1 MGAPLEMTANT
12 NGVTHVNG
20 NGTARTNGNGTLHSS
35 SSEFRMKVDRKISS
49 PMAPPFMVSAPGKVI
64 VFGEH
69 SVVHGKVGSC
79 ARALED
85 MYEYDETRC

>member
-12 NGVTHVNG
+12 NGVNG
-20 NGTARTNGNGTLHSS
+20 NGTARTNGNGTLHLNGNDH
-35 SSEFRMKVDRKISS
+35 RMKLERKMSS

-69 SVVHGKVGSC
+69 SVVHGKVGEPDSSI
-79 ARALED
+79 AMLWRVF
-85 MYEYDETRC
+85 